1 MQAVRCLSA
10 VVPKVVRSCLHNST
24 LLELT
29 GDFSRSKRLLKP
41 GEFKQVFD
49 HSTRSSDSNLT
60 VFGRPNSQSNARLGL
75 AISKKQLKLAVDR
88 NRIKRLVRESFRR
101 HQLELAGLDL
111 VVLARRSI
119 HDLDNYQ
126 ILYALER
133 HWQRIIKRCAESSS
147 N

>member
-1 MQAVRCLSA
+1 MPAAQSLSV
-10 VVPKVVRSCLHNST
+10 VVPRVVRSCLHNSA
-24 LLELT
+24 LLGLT
-29 GDFSRSKRLLKP
+29 GDFSRCKRLLKP

-60 VFGRPNSQSNARLGL
+60 IFGRPNTLGNARLGL

-88 NRIKRLVRESFRR
+88 NRIKRLVRESFRQ
-101 HQLELAGLDL
+101 HQLALCNLDL

-119 HDLDNYQ
+119 HDLDNRQ
-126 ILYALER
+126 ILHALER

>member
-1 MQAVRCLSA
+1 MPVVQCLSA
-10 VVPKVVRSCLHNST
+10 VVPRVARSCLHNSA

-29 GDFSRSKRLLKP
+29 GDFARSKRLLKP

-60 VFGRPNSQSNARLGL
+60 IFGRPNTLANGRLGL

-88 NRIKRLVRESFRR
+88 NRIKRLVRESFRQ
-101 HQLELAGLDL
+101 HQSRLCGLDL

-119 HDLDNYQ
+119 HDLDNRQ
-126 ILYALER
+126 ILHALER